1 MSKAATFA
9 RVFINTV
16 KTAVLILLRVIKFIF
31 VHSTRL
37 IGSLWKTINER
48 LRFSITFKMTVTY
61 TIIFSII
68 LILLSVLLTGGFA
81 AFLLYDTERS
91 LQKDSLYV
99 AELIRSSEELPAD
112 KLKNWAALEEVEI
125 IIFDGKSQPIF
136 TTGEIVAVPF
146 SAGRMKLSS
155 TSSVDERLHYE
166 RSVMLKNGVRKIELA
181 QPLYEKAIYL
191 AALAIFLA
199 IAFLLSIILT
209 AIIGSRV
216 SRKMLN
222 PIYDM
227 TNTVRSISG
236 GELSTRLDV
245 VDSHDELKDLALT
258 FNEMLDRIQTS
269 FEQQNVFVS
278 NASHE
283 LRTPI
288 AVVQGYANLLN
299 RWGKEDK
306 AVLEESINAI
316 KSESDFMM
324 ELVEKLLFLASA
336 DKQGQA
342 MQKEAFNLDE
352 LIDEVLKETRLID
365 EEHQIMGDVNE
376 KIMVNGD
383 RSLIKQALRVFIDNS
398 IKYTPAAG
406 SIKLNSRLMD
416 SNVLITIEDTGIG
429 ISREDLPYIF
439 NRFYKSDKARTRENS
454 GAGLGLSIAKLIIE
468 NHQGRIQV
476 ESSPGQGT
484 RVSIMLPGVK
494 QRNNRS

>member
-1 MSKAATFA
+1 
-9 RVFINTV
+9 
-16 KTAVLILLRVIKFIF
+16 
-31 VHSTRL
+31 
-37 IGSLWKTINER
+37 
-48 LRFSITFKMTVTY
+48 
-61 TIIFSII
+61 
-68 LILLSVLLTGGFA
+68 
-81 AFLLYDTERS
+81 
-91 LQKDSLYV
+91 
-99 AELIRSSEELPAD
+99 
-112 KLKNWAALEEVEI
+112 
-125 IIFDGKSQPIF
+125 
-136 TTGEIVAVPF
+136 
-146 SAGRMKLSS
+146 MKLSS

>member
-1 MSKAATFA
+1 MSKAGTFA
-9 RVFINTV
+9 RLFINTV

-37 IGSLWKTINER
+37 IGHLGKAINER

-61 TIIFSII
+61 TLIFSLI
-68 LILLSVLLTGGFA
+68 LILLIVLLTGGFA
-81 AFLLYDTERS
+81 AFLIYDTQRS

-99 AELIRSSEELPAD
+99 AELIRTSPELPAD
-112 KLKNWAALEEVEI
+112 KLKNWAALEEIEI
-125 IIFDGKSQPIF
+125 TLYDGVSQPIF
-136 TTGEIVAVPF
+136 ATGQKGTYPI
-146 SAGRMKLSS
+146 SLGRLRLSS
-155 TSSVDERLHYE
+155 DTVLDDRLHYE
-166 RSVMLKNGVRKIELA
+166 RRIHLNNGVRKIELA
-181 QPLYEKAIYL
+181 QPLYEKTLYL
-191 AALAIFLA
+191 AALAIFLC
-199 IAFLLSIILT
+199 IAFLLALVLT
-209 AIIGSRV
+209 VIIGSRV

-227 TNTVRSISG
+227 TNTVRSISAG
-236 GELSTRLDV
+236 DLSTRLDV
-245 VDSHDELKDLALT
+245 VDSHDELKEMALT

-288 AVVQGYANLLN
+288 AVIQGYANLLQ

-306 AVLEESINAI
+306 AVLEESITAI
-316 KSESDFMM
+316 NSESNYMM
-324 ELVEKLLFLASA
+324 ELVEKLLFLAST
-336 DKQGQA
+336 DKKGQA
-342 MQKEAFNLDE
+342 LQKELFALDE
-352 LIDEVLKETRLID
+352 LIDDVLKETRLID
-365 EEHQIMGDVNE
+365 EEHKIMGDIND

-383 RSLIKQALRVFIDNS
+383 RSLIKQALRVFVDNS
-398 IKYTPAAG
+398 IKYTPASG
-406 SIKLNSRLMD
+406 SIKLNSRMID
-416 SNVLITIEDTGIG
+416 KNALITIEDTGMG

-484 RVSIMLPGVK
+484 RISIMLPGIRTQFK
-494 QRNNRS
+494 K